1 MAGHQQPTVPVLNL
15 GLNMHHQE
23 CSTPGDMSLDH
34 GEIPLLDPSSDS
46 ALSPAGRHP
55 ADGAERDSHRAWTVW
70 AGLVSPLPGDSLI
83 TDVFVPD
90 SVLGDKNEMLSRLMC
105 RCCP

>member
-1 MAGHQQPTVPVLNL
+1 MEKSHCLTPLVTLLCPQQGGTQQMVLRET
-15 GLNMHHQE
+15 H
-23 CSTPGDMSLDH
+23 
-34 GEIPLLDPSSDS
+34 
-46 ALSPAGRHP
+46 
-55 ADGAERDSHRAWTVW
+55 SHRAWTVW
-70 AGLVSPLPGDSLI
+70 AGLVSPLPGDSFI